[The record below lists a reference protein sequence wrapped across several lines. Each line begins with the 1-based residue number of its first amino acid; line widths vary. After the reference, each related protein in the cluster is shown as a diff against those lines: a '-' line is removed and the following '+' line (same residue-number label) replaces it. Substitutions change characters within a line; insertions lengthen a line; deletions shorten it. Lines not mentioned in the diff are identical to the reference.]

1 MIKVLL
7 VDDHEMVRIG
17 VSAFL
22 SSQPDIEIVGEADN
36 GKNALN

>member
-22 SSQPDIEIVGEADN
+22 SIQQDIEIVGEAAN
-36 GKNALN
+36 GKEE